1 MVQAVKLMVVAL
13 VMVRLAELQLVVVVL
28 LLLQTA
34 MWVLLP
40 V

>member
-13 VMVRLAELQLVVVVL
+13 VMVRLAELQLVVVVV
-28 LLLQTA
+28 LLQTA